1 MSADTSAQ
9 GANPVEYN
17 FQVKI
22 ESDKPVHRDIVT
34 AKVQFALEAL
44 DLSVYMDSPRE
55 TPKKVEVIARK

>member
-1 MSADTSAQ
+1 M
-9 GANPVEYN
+9 EYN

-22 ESDKPVHRDIVT
+22 ESDKPVHRDIVA